1 MSMKRKK
8 KILSAIAALCIL
20 LSSASVM
27 SSCNKNDDGD
37 DVKTDSDTEYVT
49 GDGTS
54 TETPDSTADESTSE
68 DETTGDDTTGDDTI
82 GGDTTGGDPT
92 YADMAVAGDIIIT
105 KAYGNDSAA
114 DAPIRYSFIELYN
127 LTDKELSLGSM
138 SMYYGEGKS
147 FTKLNF
153 SNNVTIAPKGYYLIK
168 CAGAEEYTGS
178 EILKV
183 EKYDLEWN
191 IKIDNK
197 SFELVLALDGTDIS
211 PNADLR
217 NIDGVS
223 SYLCA
228 SLTPS
233 VDIFSV
239 DDLSKNKVIV
249 RNGAS
254 ADVGYSLVNVKKSGA
269 YDLEKITPNS
279 SQGDNSYVNSNYVEV
294 KFSREGGVYNEIFD
308 LTLTAPEGY
317 KIYYTM
323 TGADPVSNISSVY
336 TAPLKIANTN
346 NVRVGSAV
354 LHANKLFGSSFKT
367 SGLRPGG
374 VVVKAMAVSPDGVES
389 AVFTQTYFVSEKLSK
404 ANTIIFSISL
414 HENDLLGNE
423 TGAYYTYQYDLWGTR
438 PRSRAFI
445 EVFDKD
451 GIKRGGSY
459 MEFAVSGNGSSG
471 LPMKSLRIYYKDPL
485 SLNDPAPDSLEYDL
499 FDDWS
504 KNVLGQN
511 ISTFE
516 RILIRNAG
524 NDYGHTFIRD
534 AFVQRMAYGLNV
546 DSMAY
551 TPAIVF
557 MNGELWGVYNLR
569 ERYSPEYFNQ
579 KYGVLEENIVIIENE
594 SPLKYGSSAESWN
607 NDYVAATGDV
617 KYATEFNQLV
627 SYIKTHDMRDPDVY
641 KYVTD
646 RIDVDSFID
655 YMIMETY
662 FCNNDWPGNNIK
674 VWRNIDENDPSGM
687 DTKWRFVLLDM
698 DHCCGYINVN
708 NATSNFFDKI
718 NDGTR
723 CGAVMNGLMKNTE
736 FKTKFALRAYE
747 LANDVFCADNAI
759 DVLNDM
765 AAERRELL
773 YLQYAVYSGAGS
785 YDTFDAQVDVMR
797 NFINGRA
804 DNYKNQVRALTGM
817 AEPEDEDCTVN
828 IKLDDR
834 YDIYIDSVLIT
845 DKKKKIKYEK
855 GSSIKVSVKA
865 KSGYDVFA
873 VAFSANS
880 GGVYKKD
887 GSEAVFDIN
896 ASGDVI
902 VYVRAKSSGENV
914 VSVDHGVSAGKSS
927 SYYIDASG
935 DLYAWGQNTNGIL
948 GIPGGN
954 DKFSPTYVMSGVAKV
969 ESTRGLVIA
978 ETANVSSTAILTTD
992 GVLYTVGNNQYGQLG
1007 RGGSAADL
1015 LPVDFDKR
1023 IIDVSVGQDYLLIL
1037 DEDHDLWGVGNNA
1050 RGQIGSKNAGTSVSK
1065 FQLVASGV
1073 KKVAA
1078 GRRTTL
1084 YIKEN
1089 GDLYAIGDNRWNKV
1103 SQDDVENILTP
1114 LKIGSGMRDVAAG
1127 SHQFV
1132 VISEDNT
1139 LYYIGWRRF
1148 DVFQSTYS
1156 QSDLPNGLL
1165 YRVLGNVKSAD
1176 IHEEHIVALTFD
1188 GDVYGY
1194 GINNNG
1200 ELIIS
1205 GNIVNSVARKIY
1217 SGAVDVAAGNGFT
1230 LIYTKDGKIV
1240 CYGKNDFGQ
1249 AGKGTVSSTSS
1260 GAYIT
1265 MP

>member
-1 MSMKRKK
+1 MSMKKQKRM
-8 KILSAIAALCIL
+8 LSALVTFFMVI
-20 LSSASVM
+20 SSMSAM
-27 SSCNKNDDGD
+27 SSCEKRDIDID
-37 DVKTDSDTEYVT
+37 SETDQTTEYVT
-49 GDGTS
+49 GEDTCTDEEVTS
-54 TETPDSTADESTSE
+54 AEDSSTSDE
-68 DETTGDDTTGDDTI
+68 AKADDETTTEDTTDDDTV
-82 GGDTTGGDPT
+82 
-92 YADMAVAGDIIIT
+92 YADMAKVGDVIIT

-114 DAPIRYSFIELYN
+114 DAPIRYSFVELYN
-127 LTDKELSLGSM
+127 VTDKEISLGSM
-138 SMYYGEGKS
+138 SLYYGEGKS
-147 FTKLNF
+147 FTRLNF
-153 SNNVTIAPKGYYLIK
+153 DKSVNIAPKGYYLIK
-168 CAGAEEYTGS
+168 CAGAEEYAGD

-197 SFELVLALDGTDIS
+197 SFDLVLALDDVSIS
-211 PNADLR
+211 PDDDLKSL
-217 NIDGVS
+217 IGVA
-223 SYLCA
+223 SYVCA

-233 VDIFSV
+233 VDVFCV

-249 RNGAS
+249 RNGS
-254 ADVGYSLVNVKKSGA
+254 DSEVGYSLVNVKKSSA
-269 YDLEKITPNS
+269 YDLEKITPKS
-279 SQGDNSYVNSNYVEV
+279 SKGDNGYVNSKYVEV
-294 KFSREGGVYNEIFD
+294 TFSREGGVYNEIFD
-308 LTLTAPEGY
+308 LQLSAPEGY

-323 TGADPVSNISSVY
+323 TGSDPISNISSVY
-336 TAPLKIANTN
+336 KEPIKIANTN

-354 LHANKLFGSSFKT
+354 LRANQLFGSSFKT
-367 SGLRPGG
+367 SGARPGG
-374 VVVKAMAVSPDGVES
+374 VVVKAIAVSPDGEES

-414 HENDLLGNE
+414 REDDLLSKN
-423 TGAYYTYQYDLWGTR
+423 TGVYYTYQYDLWGTR
-438 PRSRAFI
+438 PRSRAFL

-471 LPMKSLRIYYKDPL
+471 HPMKSLRIYYKDPL
-485 SLNDPAPDSLEYDL
+485 SENDPAPDSLEYDL
-499 FDDWS
+499 FDGWS
-504 KNVLGQN
+504 KNALGQN

-524 NDYGHTFIRD
+524 NDYAYTYIRD
-534 AFVQRMAYGLNV
+534 AFVQRMAYGLKV

-557 MNGELWGVYNLR
+557 INGELWGVYNLR

-579 KYGVLEENIVIIENE
+579 KYGVLEDNVVIIENE
-594 SPLKYGSSAESWN
+594 SPLKYSSSAESWN
-607 NDYVAATGDV
+607 NDYVSAAGDE
-617 KYATEFNQLV
+617 KYAAEFNQLV
-627 SYIKTHDMRDPDVY
+627 SYIKSHDMTDPNVY

-646 RIDVDSFID
+646 RIDIESFID
-655 YMIMETY
+655 YMIVETY

-708 NATSNFFDKI
+708 NAASNFFDKI

-723 CGAVMNGLMKNTE
+723 CGAVMNGLMKNSE

-759 DVLNDM
+759 SVLNDM

-773 YLQYAVYSGAGS
+773 YLQYAVYSGAGN
-785 YDTFDAQVDVMR
+785 YDTFDSQIEVMR
-797 NFINGRA
+797 DFLNGRA
-804 DNYKNQVRALTGM
+804 DNYKKQVKELTGI
-817 AEPEDEDCTVN
+817 AEPEDENCTVN
-828 IKLDDR
+828 IRTDER
-834 YDIYIDSVLIT
+834 YDVYVDSALIT
-845 DKKKKIKYEK
+845 DNKKKIKYKK

-865 KSGYDVFA
+865 KSGYEVFA
-873 VAFSANS
+873 VAFSKNS
-880 GGVYKKD
+880 GGVDKYD
-887 GSEAVFDIN
+887 SNEAVIDIN
-896 ASGDVI
+896 VSGDVV
-902 VYVRAKSSGENV
+902 VYVRRLSDDADI

-927 SYYIDASG
+927 AYYIDLNG

-948 GIPGGN
+948 GIFGGN
-954 DKFSPTYVMSGVAKV
+954 DKLTPTYVMSDVAKV

-978 ETANVSSTAILTTD
+978 EIANTSSTAILTTD

-1007 RGGSAADL
+1007 RGGSATDL
-1015 LPVDFDKR
+1015 LPVDFSKK
-1023 IIDVSVGQDYLLIL
+1023 IIDVSVGQDYILIL

-1050 RGQIGSKNAGTSVSK
+1050 RGQIGSKNAGASVSE
-1065 FQLVASGV
+1065 FQLVARGV
-1073 KKVAA
+1073 KKFAA

-1114 LKIGSGMRDVAAG
+1114 MKIGTGMRDVAAG

-1132 VISEDNT
+1132 VIDEDNT

-1148 DVFQSTYS
+1148 DTFQQTYS
-1156 QSDLPNGLL
+1156 QSDLPNGVL
-1165 YRVLGNVKSAD
+1165 YRVLDNVKSAD

-1194 GINNNG
+1194 GLNSNG
-1200 ELIIS
+1200 ELIIG
-1205 GNIVNSVARKIY
+1205 GNILNKTARKIY

-1240 CYGKNDFGQ
+1240 CYGRNDFGQ

-1260 GAYIT
+1260 GTYIT
-1265 MP
+1265 VS